1 MDYAQEQ
8 ADELEALSSIFADD
22 LEGEPLLPLT
32 ACSPSLRH
40 RQRSHS
46 LLHLYTRPWLQ
57 RSGTAS
63 PWDGAPWDRC
73 GEWW

>member
-32 ACSPSLRH
+32 ACSPSLRR

-46 LLHLYTRPWLQ
+46 LLRLHTTRLQ

-63 PWDGAPWDRC
+63 PRDGVPWARC